1 MNYDHPSPLL
11 KTGGIGASFG
21 YATEGLAWVWRTQ
34 RNFRIHCVIAVAV
47 IGLGY
52 WVGLAPWEWAV
63 VGLLMGGMLTTECL
77 NTAIEATVDLICG
90 DNPYRLAK
98 AAKDLAAGACLLWAL
113 TSVTVGLIIFLPKM
127 LTLLT
132 PSTL

>member
-1 MNYDHPSPLL
+1 M
-11 KTGGIGASFG
+11 
-21 YATEGLAWVWRTQ
+21 
-34 RNFRIHCVIAVAV
+34 
-47 IGLGY
+47 
-52 WVGLAPWEWAV
+52 

-113 TSVTVGLIIFLPKM
+113 TSVVVGLIIFWPKIVIII
-127 LTLLT
+127 T
-132 PSTL
+132 P